1 MAVAA
6 AAVAMG
12 TAVVFT
18 GFASA
23 AEPPPPTGEQ
33 VVTETI
39 EVTGVF
45 DGANKRFIGGGDL
58 GDGGQTEGQG
68 ALFDL
73 ADGATLKN
81 VILGSPAADGVHC
94 AGSCTLL
101 DVHWEDVGED
111 AATFRGENATVVVDG
126 GSATAADDK
135 VFQDNRGAGG
145 SVTIRN
151 FEVADF
157 GKLYRSCGNC
167 SIQAARTTTME
178 NITATAPGG
187 TLAGI
192 NVNLGDK
199 LTINGVTLVGEDIS
213 LCDLFEG
220 NDTGD
225 EPTKIGEGPDGQS
238 CVVTQEG
245 GPGAG
250 GPGAGG
256 PGAGGPG
263 LGGRGAGA
271 RGAAGR

>member
-1 MAVAA
+1 MV
-6 AAVAMG
+6 AAVAVAGVG
-12 TAVVFT
+12 TAVVFAN
-18 GFASA
+18 FASA
-23 AEPPPPTGEQ
+23 SVPPASGEQ

-39 EVTGVF
+39 QVTGVF
-45 DGANKRFIGGGDL
+45 DGADKRFIGGGEL
-58 GDGGQTEGQG
+58 GDGGQDEGQD

-94 AGSCTLL
+94 AGSCTLT

-126 GSATAADDK
+126 GSATSGADK

-151 FEVADF
+151 FEVTDF

-167 SIQAARTTTME
+167 SIQAARTATLE
-178 NITATAPGG
+178 NITANAPGG

-192 NVNLGDK
+192 NSNLGDK
-199 LTINGVTLVGEDIS
+199 LTINGVTLVGDDDIS
-213 LCDLFEG
+213 LCDIFEG

-225 EPTKIGEGPDGQS
+225 EPTKIGSGPDGKS
-238 CVVTQEG
+238 CVATGVG
-245 GPGAG
+245 GGQQG
-250 GPGAGG
+250 GQQGG
-256 PGAGGPG
+256 GQQGGG
-263 LGGRGAGA
+263 QQVGGR
-271 RGAAGR
+271 